1 MSEKKRFE
9 LKSKNLNKEEEKILY
24 GDNKIVC
31 FACGEH
37 IDSDTEICPYCR
49 TPVK

>member
-1 MSEKKRFE
+1 MSEKKIFE
-9 LKSKNLNKEEEKILY
+9 SKVKNLQQNEEKILY

-37 IDSDTEICPYCR
+37 IDNDTEICPYCK
-49 TPVK
+49 TPIK